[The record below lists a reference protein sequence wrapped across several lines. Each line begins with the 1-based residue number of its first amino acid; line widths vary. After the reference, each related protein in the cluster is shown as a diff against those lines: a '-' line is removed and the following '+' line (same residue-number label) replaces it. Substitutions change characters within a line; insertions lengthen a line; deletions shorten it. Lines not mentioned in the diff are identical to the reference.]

1 MKAIGKVSSL
11 LVIINLLFACSNDKA
26 EVKTNDENSE
36 SKTQVQ
42 EEKDKNTNGKIEQN
56 DSVEKEVVKTNNVLT
71 EDEILKAIKTQ
82 LKTDLSKILPSKLPL
97 SKGKH
102 LTATTKSSANYY
114 EVVFM
119 ESDKPIAINNKA
131 LKNKHKA
138 NVIARLNVKKYSN
151 LTKSSEQIA
160 FEDYSKLGG
169 QKVNLGYG
177 ITGYQDAGAGSVFT
191 SWNEG
196 RWALNTRSLTT
207 KGEQGVK
214 LAKEATKLL
223 ETNTLPIPKPNGLV
237 HLDVERSG
245 NRITWQKDKI
255 VYTIDQVKD
264 PLDALRIATSF
275 EN

>member
-26 EVKTNDENSE
+26 EVKTNDENSV
-36 SKTQVQ
+36 SKMQVQ
-42 EEKDKNTNGKIEQN
+42 EENDRNTNGKNEQN
-56 DSVEKEVVKTNNVLT
+56 EVVKTNNVLT
-71 EDEILKAIKTQ
+71 EDEVLKAIKTQ

-97 SKGKH
+97 SKGKQ

-138 NVIARLNVKKYSN
+138 TVIARLNVKKYAN

-169 QKVNLGYG
+169 QKVDLGYG

-207 KGEQGVK
+207 KGEKGVK
-214 LAKEATKLL
+214 LAKEATKFL
-223 ETNTLPIPKPNGLV
+223 ETNTLPFPKPNGLV

-245 NRITWQKDKI
+245 NRITWQKEKI

-264 PLDALRIATSF
+264 PIDALKIATSF